1 MSRRLGVSA
10 ALVDGVLHAGDVA
23 VADGVV
29 DAVGLPAARG
39 GAIAVAGL
47 VDVQC
52 NGYAGVD
59 LTALGDAPDDAD
71 APDTDDAD
79 DAVAQ
84 VGRFRRA
91 VAADGVTAVVPT
103 IITAAPDTAARALA
117 RLDRARAHDADDAA
131 GARLLGAHVEGPFLA
146 PARRGTH
153 PPVHLRDPDPALQA
167 RLFDAGQV
175 AITTIAPE
183 LDGAAELVRRAR
195 AAGITVM
202 AGHSDATAAQAHLG
216 FDAGVSGATHLFNA
230 MSGFDHRAPGLA
242 AAALAHPGVVV
253 TVIADGHHLAPD
265 VLRVVA
271 AAAAGRWALI
281 TDATAAAGMPDG
293 TFVLGDVALTLADGA
308 VRNSDGTLAG
318 SAATLAGC
326 VRTAVAAGID
336 LATALVAATATPA
349 GLVPPA
355 RRPHPDLGVLRP
367 GGVADVTVLDDAL
380 EVTAVLLAGQK
391 ITRTE

>member
-10 ALVDGVLHAGDVA
+10 ALVDGVRHPGDVA
-23 VADGVV
+23 VADGAVE
-29 DAVGLPAARG
+29 AVGLPAARG

-59 LTALGDAPDDAD
+59 LTAMGSAPDDAVERVD
-71 APDTDDAD
+71 E
-79 DAVAQ
+79 
-84 VGRFRRA
+84 FRRA

-103 IITAAPDTAARALA
+103 IITAAPDTAAGALA
-117 RLDRARAHDADDAA
+117 QLDRARRRDVI
-131 GARLLGAHVEGPFLA
+131 GARLLAAHVEGPFLS

-153 PPVHLRDPDPALQA
+153 PPLHLRAPDPDLLS
-167 RLFDAGQV
+167 RLIDAGEV

-183 LDGAAELVRRAR
+183 LDGALDLVRRAI

-202 AGHSDATAAQAHLG
+202 AGHSDATAAQAHAG
-216 FDAGVSGATHLFNA
+216 FDVGICGATHLFNA

-242 AAALAHPGVVV
+242 AAALAHPGTVV
-253 TVIADGHHLAPD
+253 TVIADGHHLDAD

-271 AAAAGRWALI
+271 TAAAGRWALI
-281 TDATAAAGMPDG
+281 TDATAASGMPDG
-293 TFVLGDVALTLADGA
+293 RFVLGDVELTLTDGA
-308 VRNSDGTLAG
+308 VHNPDGTLAG

-336 LATALVAATATPA
+336 LATALLAATATPA
-349 GLVPPA
+349 RLVPPA
-355 RRPHPDLGVLRP
+355 RRPHRDLGVLRP
-367 GGVADVTVLDDAL
+367 GGVADVVVLDDAL
-380 EVTAVLLAGQK
+380 DVTTVLLAGQEVP
-391 ITRTE
+391 R

>member
-1 MSRRLGVSA
+1 VSA

-29 DAVGLPAARG
+29 EGLGLPPARG
-39 GAIAVAGL
+39 GAVAVAGL

-59 LTALGDAPDDAD
+59 LTTLGDAPDQ
-71 APDTDDAD
+71 
-79 DAVAQ
+79 VAAL
-84 VGRFRRA
+84 RRA
-91 VAADGVTAVVPT
+91 VGADGVTAVVPT
-103 IITAAPDTAARALA
+103 IITAAPDTAVGALA
-117 RLDRARAHDADDAA
+117 HLDRARGREVP
-131 GARLLGAHVEGPFLA
+131 GARLLAAHVEGPFLS

-153 PPVHLRDPDPALQA
+153 PAAHLRAPDLALLE
-167 RLFDAGQV
+167 RLLGAGEV

-183 LDGAAELVRRAR
+183 LDGAPDLVRHAT
-195 AAGITVM
+195 AAGVTVM
-202 AGHSDATAAQAHLG
+202 AGHSDATAAQAHTG
-216 FDAGVSGATHLFNA
+216 FDSGISGATHLFNA

-242 AAALAHPGVVV
+242 AAALAHPGAVV

-271 AAAAGRWALI
+271 TAAAGRWALV
-281 TDATAAAGMPDG
+281 TDATAASGMPDG
-293 TFVLGDVALTLADGA
+293 RYVLGDVELTLADGA
-308 VRNSDGTLAG
+308 VRNPDGTLAG

-326 VRTAVAAGID
+326 VRTVVAAGVD

-349 GLVPPA
+349 RLVPPA

-380 EVTAVLLAGQK
+380 EVTTVLLAGQELA
-391 ITRTE
+391 R